1 MNTTNFSNE
10 TLNATVAAM
19 NSIDSEI
26 HQIREQIKN
35 GSYVE
40 VAQLYLMDKFEMT
53 QSEAEEVCSQIQN
66 GINEFDAQYQENAGN
81 DKVNLRS
88 KLEEVTLDMD
98 ADKRIEYLSSV
109 LAAFQAADI
118 QAATPDQIDGLKSQ
132 NASKSPEELI
142 AEIEN
147 LFNEKISVEKLT
159 EFVNS
164 AADSDA
170 IIALSH
176 EIATGKEE
184 YRFLTALFLYV
195 QQSEGKIKLSETD
208 SLPAN
213 MLGSLACAAIELMS
227 TTGDLKSGKIDMK
240 RWQKV
245 VKWILGAI
253 VGCALAYVALQV
265 ILLTAGTIVGFI
277 FELFGMGLLALI
289 AAHVVSFFVCRK
301 MFDCSSEIYHKILT
315 TLSSVFDQYID
326 PISAKIKGI
335 VMAIK
340 NWFAI
345 NTEAEKGQLDE
356 KQDITEETSVNMPS
370 GVVTA

>member
-26 HQIREQIKN
+26 QQIREQVKN

-40 VAQLYLMDKFEMT
+40 VAQLYLMDKLEMT

-66 GINEFDAQYQENAGN
+66 GINEFDAQYQENAEN

-88 KLEEVTLDMD
+88 KLEEVTSDMD
-98 ADKRIEYLSSV
+98 PDKRIEYLSSI

-118 QAATPDQIDGLKSQ
+118 QDATPDQIDGLKSQ
-132 NASKSPEELI
+132 NASKSSDELI

-147 LFNEKISVEKLT
+147 LFNEKISVEKLA

-164 AADSDA
+164 AVDADA

-176 EIATGKEE
+176 DIATGKDE

-208 SLPAN
+208 PLPAN

-253 VGCALAYVALQV
+253 VGCALMYLALQV
-265 ILLTAGTIVGFI
+265 ILFIAGSIVGFI

-289 AAHVVSFFVCRK
+289 AALVVSFFVCRK
-301 MFDCSSEIYHKILT
+301 MFNCSSEIYHKILT

-345 NTEAEKGQLDE
+345 KTEAEKDQSDE
-356 KQDITEETSVNMPS
+356 KQDITEENTVNVPS
-370 GVVTA
+370 GIVTA

>member
-26 HQIREQIKN
+26 QQIREQVKN

-40 VAQLYLMDKFEMT
+40 VAQLYLMDKLEMT

-66 GINEFDAQYQENAGN
+66 GINEFDAQYQENAEN

-88 KLEEVTLDMD
+88 KLEEVTSDMD
-98 ADKRIEYLSSV
+98 PDKRIEYLSSI

-118 QAATPDQIDGLKSQ
+118 QDVTPDQIDGLKSQ
-132 NASKSPEELI
+132 NASKSSDELI

-147 LFNEKISVEKLT
+147 LFNEKISVEKLA

-164 AADSDA
+164 AVDADA

-176 EIATGKEE
+176 DIAAGKDE

-208 SLPAN
+208 PLPAN

-227 TTGDLKSGKIDMK
+227 TTGDLKSGKIDLK

-253 VGCALAYVALQV
+253 VGCALAYVA
-265 ILLTAGTIVGFI
+265 ILALALVSCSITLMIL
-277 FELFGMGLLALI
+277 ELFGTGYVAVFGALI
-289 AAHVVSFFVCRK
+289 ISCYTCWSLSEQFV
-301 MFDCSSEIYHKILT
+301 KIAEKIFGFM
-315 TLSSVFDQYID
+315 SSVYDQYID
-326 PISAKIKGI
+326 SISVRIMNLYNSVKNMI
-335 VMAIK
+335 VSHTHT
-340 NWFAI
+340 
-345 NTEAEKGQLDE
+345 NTES
-356 KQDITEETSVNMPS
+356 EEQPS
-370 GVVTA
+370 NTVETVVVSPNVALA